1 MCTLWSVYAQTQQSL
16 SGWPAVWKEGTHLS
30 TCPESECEH
39 GLCRATPSLVLG
51 WAVLD
56 PTFRTSYLSCCHSA
70 ALPIG
75 GKHPFRRSSPPC
87 HMPLLPPPRHYPGM
101 NPQVPSSFPVCPL
114 LLGWPA
120 LMQVWSAFQTAC
132 QLPIGGLLR
141 CHSLLGSFRTQCV
154 MAPAQGCNPLGGLS
168 LCPPCLLLPDT
179 WNLHILVAVT

>member
-30 TCPESECEH
+30 TCPESEFEH

-75 GKHPFRRSSPPC
+75 GTHPFRRSSPPC

-101 NPQVPSSFPVCPL
+101 NPQVPSSFPICPL
-114 LLGWPA
+114 RA
-120 LMQVWSAFQTAC
+120 
-132 QLPIGGLLR
+132 GLAR
-141 CHSLLGSFRTQCV
+141 PHAGVVC
-154 MAPAQGCNPLGGLS
+154 
-168 LCPPCLLLPDT
+168 LPDCMSIAHRWAPQVSFPPGVISDT
-179 WNLHILVAVT
+179 VCHGSCPGV